1 MPRQPKGSVHARR
14 AIAAQAAKIIAEDGL
29 ADYGAAKRKAAR
41 QLGFRESDGLP
52 DNGEVEES
60 LRTYQ
65 TLFQNDEQ
73 RDRLMDMRNVALGL
87 MREFAAHHPC
97 LAGATWN
104 GTATRGAPIDIDLF
118 TDEQKALEMLMINR
132 GTPFTTTDRPHFSR
146 TLQTRVPVFRFAA
159 EGYDVRLSVFSRA
172 DERQAFK
179 PDASG
184 GAERG
189 AAESV
194 SALLEQD
201 AEGDVVERFLSSI
214 R

>member
-1 MPRQPKGSVHARR
+1 MPRQPKGSAHARR

-52 DNGEVEES
+52 DNGEVEEA

-73 RDRLMDMRNVALGL
+73 RDRLIDMRKVALGL
-87 MREFAAHHPC
+87 MREFAIHHPC
-97 LAGATWN
+97 LAGATWS

-118 TDEQKALEMLMINR
+118 TDDQKSLEMLMINR
-132 GTPFTTTDRPHFSR
+132 GGPFTTTDRPHFSR
-146 TLQTRVPVFRFAA
+146 TLQSRVPVFRFTE
-159 EGYDVRLSVFSRA
+159 EGYDVRLSVFSRT
-172 DERQAFK
+172 DERQALK
-179 PDASG
+179 PDAFG
-184 GAERG
+184 GSERG
-189 AAESV
+189 TAENV
-194 SALLEQD
+194 RALVEQGT
-201 AEGDVVERFLSSI
+201 EGDIVERFLSSI

>member
-1 MPRQPKGSVHARR
+1 MLRQPKGSAHARR
-14 AIAAQAAKIIAEDGL
+14 AIAAQAARLIAEDGL
-29 ADYGAAKRKAAR
+29 PDYGAAKRKAAR

-52 DNGEVEES
+52 DNGEVEEA

-73 RDRLMDMRNVALGL
+73 RDRLIDMRKVALGL
-87 MREFAAHHPC
+87 MREFAAHYPC

-104 GTATRGAPIDIDLF
+104 GTASRGAPIDIDLF

-146 TLQTRVPVFRFAA
+146 TLQSRVPVFRFTE

-172 DERQAFK
+172 DERQALK
-179 PDASG
+179 PDAAG
-184 GAERG
+184 KAERG
-189 AAESV
+189 TVENVA
-194 SALLEQD
+194 ALLEQG
-201 AEGDVVERFLSSI
+201 AGGDVVERFLSSI